1 MTTNLDISELEGA
14 AGRDLGAGEW
24 HEIGQERV
32 NLFADAT
39 DDHQW
44 IHLDPV
50 AAAAGPFG
58 ATVAHGYLTL
68 SLIPALLP
76 EILVIEG
83 ASIAVNYGIE
93 RVRFPAPVRVG
104 SRVRL
109 KASLGRVEPRSFGI
123 AYHVEVT
130 VEIEGEAKPGLVG
143 EVIFLAA

>member
-14 AGRDLGAGEW
+14 AGRDLGGGEW
-24 HEIGQERV
+24 HEIGQESV

-123 AYHVEVT
+123 A
-130 VEIEGEAKPGLVG
+130 
-143 EVIFLAA
+143 